1 MDFSE
6 PMLRRFRPPRPRI
19 DRSRST
25 RAGGLVFFVSTSW
38 AQGPGIC
45 VTAKVPEAFTLP
57 DGTVHAA
64 GRLVLCSF
72 KTLNPVV
79 GLHRVWT
86 DGEGASLV
94 RIRRARAA
102 ENAESRPVL
111 LFQRASGTLLDLV
124 GYVLPDGGK
133 SWSYALERSER
144 IAVAGPEVF
153 GATQPATEQ

>member
-1 MDFSE
+1 MSGRRTLSV
-6 PMLRRFRPPRPRI
+6 PPALGVMLAI
-19 DRSRST
+19 
-25 RAGGLVFFVSTSW
+25 GLVFFTSTAW
-38 AQGPGIC
+38 AQRHGIC
-45 VTAKVPEAFTLP
+45 VSANVPEAFTLP
-57 DGTVHAA
+57 DGTVHSA

-72 KTLNPVV
+72 KTFSPVV

-94 RIRRARAA
+94 RIRRTPSA
-102 ENAESRPVL
+102 ETAESRPVVF
-111 LFQRASGTLLDLV
+111 FQRAPGTLLDLV

-153 GATQPATEQ
+153 GATQPAAGP